1 MGNWHCPCPDG
12 GQQLALARGSPRSRL
27 LAARP
32 LPFPQRRWAGP
43 LERRGRESPAMPA
56 APRHPDLASPA
67 LAPRPAA
74 RKRGGQTPQRQPEA
88 SASLFLPQLLAWPTR
103 ASQWL
108 LTSTGLQ
115 RKGQRVAAISERV
128 AQPGNHKPIWVTGPS
143 GDQAGPWLPPPHTGH

>member
-1 MGNWHCPCPDG
+1 MRALPC
-12 GQQLALARGSPRSRL
+12 QRL
-27 LAARP
+27 LATLTWLLRLWHLGLQP
-32 LPFPQRRWAGP
+32 GAG
-43 LERRGRESPAMPA
+43 
-56 APRHPDLASPA
+56 
-67 LAPRPAA
+67 
-74 RKRGGQTPQRQPEA
+74 GGQTPQRQPEA

-115 RKGQRVAAISERV
+115 REGQRVAAISERV

>member
-1 MGNWHCPCPDG
+1 MRALPC
-12 GQQLALARGSPRSRL
+12 QRL
-27 LAARP
+27 LATLTWLLRLWHLGLQP
-32 LPFPQRRWAGP
+32 GK
-43 LERRGRESPAMPA
+43 G
-56 APRHPDLASPA
+56 
-67 LAPRPAA
+67 
-74 RKRGGQTPQRQPEA
+74 GGQTPQRQPEA

-115 RKGQRVAAISERV
+115 REGQRVAAISERV